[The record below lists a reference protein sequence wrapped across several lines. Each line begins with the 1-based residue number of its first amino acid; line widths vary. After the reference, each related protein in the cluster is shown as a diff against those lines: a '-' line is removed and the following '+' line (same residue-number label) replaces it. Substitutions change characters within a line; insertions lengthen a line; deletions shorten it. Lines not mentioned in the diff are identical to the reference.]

1 MSPSFPRKV
10 YIGTNEVAAAQ
21 HATLDSHANVVAH
34 VCSRSRRCRYICATH
49 ASERSRKAKPSFP
62 SAIEQSR
69 VPGCDTLASPSLTI
83 LSLCS
88 SSKPTSRRTSPAAT
102 SRWDSCESAQAT
114 APAHFSRQALRVA
127 VNKLKE
133 NPDLVARKACPP
145 PMTGFIACNCSM
157 WSKRGND
164 LPYFVLLPP
173 PGFYVLRT

>member
-1 MSPSFPRKV
+1 MSPGFPRKV
-10 YIGTNEVAAAQ
+10 YIEWYKR
-21 HATLDSHANVVAH
+21 DSG
-34 VCSRSRRCRYICATH
+34 CTTRDLGLTCQRCRSCLLKVTAVQIYLCH
-49 ASERSRKAKPSFP
+49 SRQRAQQESFP
-62 SAIEQSR
+62 SAIEHSR

-83 LSLCS
+83 FSLCS